1 MITFYTCS
9 QGRKEMGVDALLHF
23 ALYRHCACLFYLVSK
38 SIKVI
43 AIMCA
48 GLLPFYNL
56 FILSH
61 SNTLYYQ
68 HILWLLC
75 TILISWYTCRGHFRA
90 TLYLILLIL
99 KISRHSQEDDQRQFL
114 IPINPE
120 SEFPPLFTIKTRCL
134 TPNGPWWAGCIIQNQ
149 WELGWHSLL
158 CLGDVWRRI
167 LARWVPHQNTLRPHH
182 LLIGDMETGDHLWE
196 DPGGEADV
204 RNHKAHCTLNIQAT
218 WNCL

>member
-1 MITFYTCS
+1 MLCCT
-9 QGRKEMGVDALLHF
+9 LHF
-23 ALYRHCACLFYLVSK
+23 TDTVPACFIWCLNLSK
-38 SIKVI
+38 
-43 AIMCA
+43 
-48 GLLPFYNL
+48 LLPSCVLVYNL
-56 FILSH
+56 FITFLYSH
-61 SNTLYYQ
+61 TQILCTSS
-68 HILWLLC
+68 ILWLLC
-75 TILISWYTCRGHFRA
+75 TILISWYTCRGHFRP

-114 IPINPE
+114 IPTNLE

-167 LARWVPHQNTLRPHH
+167 LARWVPHQNTLHPHH

-196 DPGGEADV
+196 DSGGEADV